1 MSLKKFDFLSPKI
14 SLFYNG
20 NKRHTSNVGSILT
33 IMMIFL
39 SGLYIFYL
47 IYNIARHN
55 FSNFMFYKNYL
66 NDVGY
71 YAFNDTGGIFHYFQ
85 LFDYKT
91 LTFGE
96 YNSKYIRIFMTRIN
110 YKNFNKD
117 SLNESEHWVYDLCRE
132 GIDNKNIPQEVFEE
146 NNNFSKGACLRYYY
160 DNFKK
165 EYFPIEDKK
174 NFKYPYLI
182 HGSGRNDNLLLET
195 VVEKCDN
202 ESIIT
207 NLLGP
212 CGGEKEI
219 QEYIDLHKAI
229 FFQLLEKQVNTD
241 NYKKSIYQ
249 YIYSIS
255 GSLDSINVPV
265 NNVNLMPFFIEIKKG
280 IFLPKKIKIITYL
293 FDDNRKTTFE
303 NSKNIKFLAIFDYW
317 MVNTCQV
324 IKGGYNDLYDIL
336 PNIGGVI
343 QLIYY
348 LFFSINYCYNHYTII
363 QDTNKLFF
371 NIYSRE
377 YEEKENNH
385 NKKLFSNY
393 VNSIRD
399 EILLRRRKSKL
410 KRSSKIEYKNNFR
423 NLKEKYNYLKNNKI
437 SKTDI
442 NIFKDDSKYKSMDKN
457 DIINNTNLSNS
468 NDLIIDLPKKN
479 IVSNT
484 THIDIVKNKKN
495 TLILKDNF
503 KSNEKITKRK
513 EDLNPN
519 KNRKMDF
526 LYYQFTYQ
534 LQEFFYHKNN
544 ELKVEPLNQNIISQF
559 ITFINYIISF
569 FGNHKKKR
577 VFFVFNKLREK
588 VIGEENL
595 FKTKIYLYHLE
606 RYFNI
611 REIEKIDILE
621 LYNN

>member
-1 MSLKKFDFLSPKI
+1 M
-14 SLFYNG
+14 
-20 NKRHTSNVGSILT
+20 
-33 IMMIFL
+33 
-39 SGLYIFYL
+39 
-47 IYNIARHN
+47 
-55 FSNFMFYKNYL
+55 
-66 NDVGY
+66 
-71 YAFNDTGGIFHYFQ
+71 
-85 LFDYKT
+85 
-91 LTFGE
+91 
-96 YNSKYIRIFMTRIN
+96 
-110 YKNFNKD
+110 
-117 SLNESEHWVYDLCRE
+117 
-132 GIDNKNIPQEVFEE
+132 
-146 NNNFSKGACLRYYY
+146 
-160 DNFKK
+160 
-165 EYFPIEDKK
+165 
-174 NFKYPYLI
+174 
-182 HGSGRNDNLLLET
+182 
-195 VVEKCDN
+195 
-202 ESIIT
+202 
-207 NLLGP
+207 
-212 CGGEKEI
+212 
-219 QEYIDLHKAI
+219 
-229 FFQLLEKQVNTD
+229 
-241 NYKKSIYQ
+241 
-249 YIYSIS
+249 
-255 GSLDSINVPV
+255 
-265 NNVNLMPFFIEIKKG
+265 
-280 IFLPKKIKIITYL
+280 